1 MTVSTVRENGFT
13 DLTLQEAVY
22 TLTLDLGE
30 DDEPVAL
37 EAEQGRSLHEM
48 NVQAP
53 ERQDAAFDGW
63 YTEEGEQI
71 DVQAPLHLTGDTTIY
86 AHWTQADLQSEDT
99 ILTYDPDAPITKQEA
114 AKTLYQMARQL
125 GLDTEEGQDVDLGQF
140 EDADEI
146 SEDAADAVRWAYAV
160 DLLTEKN
167 GSLHIT
173 DELSQKELTRMLE
186 DFLDLLS

>member
-1 MTVSTVRENGFT
+1 M
-13 DLTLQEAVY
+13 
-22 TLTLDLGE
+22 
-30 DDEPVAL
+30 
-37 EAEQGRSLHEM
+37 
-48 NVQAP
+48 
-53 ERQDAAFDGW
+53 
-63 YTEEGEQI
+63 
-71 DVQAPLHLTGDTTIY
+71 HLTGDTTIY
-86 AHWTQADLQSEDT
+86 ARWTQADLQSEDT

-125 GLDTEEGQDVDLGQF
+125 GLDTEEGQGVDLGQF

-173 DELSQKELTRMLE
+173 DELSQKELTACWRTSLI
-186 DFLDLLS
+186 FCHNLSAPFSASGAYRAASEAGR

>member
-1 MTVSTVRENGFT
+1 M
-13 DLTLQEAVY
+13 
-22 TLTLDLGE
+22 
-30 DDEPVAL
+30 
-37 EAEQGRSLHEM
+37 
-48 NVQAP
+48 
-53 ERQDAAFDGW
+53 
-63 YTEEGEQI
+63 
-71 DVQAPLHLTGDTTIY
+71 QAPLHLTGDTTIY

-167 GSLHIT
+167 ASLHIT

>member
-1 MTVSTVRENGFT
+1 MV
-13 DLTLQEAVY
+13 
-22 TLTLDLGE
+22 
-30 DDEPVAL
+30 
-37 EAEQGRSLHEM
+37 
-48 NVQAP
+48 
-53 ERQDAAFDGW
+53 
-63 YTEEGEQI
+63 
-71 DVQAPLHLTGDTTIY
+71 
-86 AHWTQADLQSEDT
+86 WTQKKGRTS
-99 ILTYDPDAPITKQEA
+99 IW
-114 AKTLYQMARQL
+114 
-125 GLDTEEGQDVDLGQF
+125 QF

>member
-1 MTVSTVRENGFT
+1 MTKHDSGIFDRMVGIYFCIALDADGQVKKAMTGT
-13 DLTLQEAVY
+13 EA
-22 TLTLDLGE
+22 
-30 DDEPVAL
+30 
-37 EAEQGRSLHEM
+37 
-48 NVQAP
+48 
-53 ERQDAAFDGW
+53 
-63 YTEEGEQI
+63 
-71 DVQAPLHLTGDTTIY
+71 
-86 AHWTQADLQSEDT
+86 
-99 ILTYDPDAPITKQEA
+99 
-114 AKTLYQMARQL
+114 
-125 GLDTEEGQDVDLGQF
+125 GQDVDLGQF